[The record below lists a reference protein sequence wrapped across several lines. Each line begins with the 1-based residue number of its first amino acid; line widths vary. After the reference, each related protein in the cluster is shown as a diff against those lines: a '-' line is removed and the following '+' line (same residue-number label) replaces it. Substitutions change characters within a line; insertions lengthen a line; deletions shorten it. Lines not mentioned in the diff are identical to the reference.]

1 MNKNKIGITSNCLK
15 VIVLLIMIIDHI
27 GMFTFGKI
35 EYDTYYLLRSIGRI
49 AMPIFAYLVVQGY
62 FYTKDLKRY
71 VFRLF
76 CLAVITQVI
85 IFIIKFLCEV
95 IFYTRVLD
103 ICNTLNVV
111 FSYTFSIIIILILD
125 NRKISNNSI
134 IDVIIKTSTLI
145 TIIFAYIKLNIEY
158 ELRIPF
164 IILGFYII
172 EKVFMSKE
180 GKLLHKKEY
189 KTYKRKILEKII
201 YLISIFMILYISII
215 PIKQT
220 PGCKYATLGS
230 IVLIALYNGYKGKNS
245 KWGQYLF
252 YIIYPLQYII
262 LYLATLKIWKL
273 EKRWKNER

>member
-1 MNKNKIGITSNCLK
+1 MYKTKKIEISSNALK
-15 VIVLLIMIIDHI
+15 VIVIIIMIIDHI
-27 GMFTFGKI
+27 GMFMFGKI
-35 EYDTYYLLRSIGRI
+35 DYDKYYFLRSIGRM
-49 AMPIFAYLVVQGY
+49 AMPVFTYLVVQGY
-62 FYTKDLKRY
+62 FYTKDRKRY
-71 VFRLF
+71 IFRLF
-76 CLAVITQVI
+76 CLAVVTQIVL
-85 IFIIKFLCEV
+85 FIIKFLSEL
-95 IFYTRVLD
+95 IFFSRVSD
-103 ICNTLNVV
+103 ACNTLNVV
-111 FSYTFSIIIILILD
+111 FSYTFSIIIISILD

-134 IDVIIKTSTLI
+134 IDVIIKTATLI
-145 TIIFAYIKLNIEY
+145 TIILAYIKLNIEY

-230 IVLIALYNGYKGKNS
+230 IVLIALYNGNKGKNS

-262 LYLATLKIWKL
+262 LYLATLKI
-273 EKRWKNER
+273 